1 MKIIKKENTLKRER
15 SSKKLIEEFNIT
27 NIKIAEIF
35 NVSKQRI
42 NEGKNKSSVEEYDE
56 NSMYLASDKDI
67 SLIKTMVQNGNYI
80 YKDNRYKIELINN
93 YNGKFAIILKDIED
107 IENIEEI
114 KIFFSDDI
122 KDDVKWKEIIY
133 LIHKYRLDVLQPE
146 EKTIIDTG
154 KKVYVTGIPF
164 FRPNYELFHKYKNI
178 RKLSEDDYIKFLG
191 FDECRFIPK
200 KYKYIDDKIKYLI
213 KMDIDNNKME
223 IIDGKLYIPSESSWI
238 YNRCSR
244 QEKLTGKYLS
254 IDEFIKIYGYEQ
266 YNNREKSIDISKFKT
281 LIEDEISKTDIML
294 NKTNF
299 TVGEKEAIVKTRIGQ
314 GNFKNML
321 LEKYEGKC
329 CICNLSIKELLI
341 GSHIKEWKE
350 SDLTEKC
357 DVNNGLLLCTLHDSL
372 FDKHLISFDRKGN
385 IIISEKLS
393 LEDRKILGITQN
405 IKIDIDSKIEYYM
418 EYHRKKLK

>member
-15 SSKKLIEEFNIT
+15 ASKKLTEEFNIT
-27 NIKIAEIF
+27 NNKIAEIF

-42 NEGKNKSSVEEYDE
+42 NEGKNKSSVKEHDE
-56 NSMYLASDKDI
+56 NSMYFASDKDI
-67 SLIKTMVQNGNYI
+67 SLIKTMVQNEKYT
-80 YKDNRYKIELINN
+80 YSDNRYKIELINN
-93 YNGKFAIILKDIED
+93 YKGNFAIILQDK
-107 IENIEEI
+107 ENIEDK
-114 KIFFSDDI
+114 KIFFYDDI
-122 KDDVKWKEIIY
+122 KDDTKWKEIIY
-133 LIHKYRLDVLQPE
+133 LIHKYRLNVLQPE
-146 EKTIIDTG
+146 EKIIINTG

-164 FRPNYELFHKYKNI
+164 FRPNYKIFHEYKNI
-178 RKLSEDDYIKFLG
+178 RNLSEDEYIKFLG

-200 KYKYIDDKIKYLI
+200 KYKYTDDKIKYLI

-223 IIDGKLYIPSESSWI
+223 IIDGKLYIPSKCWI
-238 YNRCSR
+238 RNQCSR
-244 QEKLTGKYLS
+244 QAEQLTGKHLS
-254 IDEFIKIYGYEQ
+254 LDEFVRIYGYEQ
-266 YNNREKSIDISKFKT
+266 YNNRDKSIDISKFKT
-281 LIEDEISKTDIML
+281 LIEDEISKTYIKL
-294 NKTNF
+294 SKTDF
-299 TVGEKEAIVKTRIGQ
+299 SVGEKEAIVKTRIGQ

-341 GSHIKEWKE
+341 GSHIREWKE

-357 DVNNGLLLCTLHDSL
+357 DMNNGLLLCSLHDSL

-405 IKIDIDSKIEYYM
+405 IKIDIDEKIEYYM
-418 EYHRKKLK
+418 DYHRKKLK